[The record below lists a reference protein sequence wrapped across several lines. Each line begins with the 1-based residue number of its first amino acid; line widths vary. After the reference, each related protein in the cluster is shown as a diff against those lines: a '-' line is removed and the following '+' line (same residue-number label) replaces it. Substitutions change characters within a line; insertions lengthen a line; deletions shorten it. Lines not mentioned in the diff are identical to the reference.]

1 MTETAALRPPQAA
14 QALDGGAATGG
25 LHPGGFVS
33 ATDPGPGQP
42 LPYRED
48 RSRPLALRWFTV
60 GAPYRLFGLFDTG
73 RHLYGVDPPGR
84 RSEERRGGEEWRS
97 WWEFSLVLFRS
108 QPAASAAL
116 VHGRGAVPAVRPVRY
131 RPSPL
136 RGGPS
141 RPEIGRASWRGRVEV
156 LVGVQPGPLPIPA
169 GR

>member
-33 ATDPGPGQP
+33 ATDPVPGQP

-84 RSEERRGGEEWRS
+84 GYLLGTHHFGRDEDSRLPIGGEGSRT
-97 WWEFSLVLFRS
+97 
-108 QPAASAAL
+108 
-116 VHGRGAVPAVRPVRY
+116 RG
-131 RPSPL
+131 
-136 RGGPS
+136 
-141 RPEIGRASWRGRVEV
+141 
-156 LVGVQPGPLPIPA
+156 LVGAPLP
-169 GR
+169 